1 MAEHGCYD
9 ECSYDRNCI
18 ERADWYAAYNLRKD
32 FWGESNEDP
41 FMPKK
46 RLQKI
51 VHIFRICETV
61 KVRLLNPTHNY
72 CIWT

>member
-1 MAEHGCYD
+1 MAEHGCNY
-9 ECSYDRNCI
+9 ECSSDRNCI

-46 RLQKI
+46 
-51 VHIFRICETV
+51 
-61 KVRLLNPTHNY
+61 
-72 CIWT
+72 